1 MAGSSFKSVDEYLA
15 AQPEGAQRTL
25 KRVRSAIRRAVP
37 AADEEI
43 SYGVPTYKLH
53 GRPLIYFA
61 GWKEHY
67 SIYPSSA
74 RLVAAFKDELAGYEI
89 GKGTIRFPFSGS
101 VPTQLIHRIAQFRT
115 TEVTEGMTKPARKKR

>member
-115 TEVTEGMTKPARKKR
+115 TEVTEGRTKPARKKR